1 MDTCCRPRPQ
11 NAVFRVENGFQLFR
25 THNRGNMTY
34 QFSRV
39 SIGLFLSRCAIL
51 RRLCAPIDQSFCRMV
66 DCKTHFLIQRSTAFS
81 AHRFLACKTDCTL
94 RFSRLPLHPERN
106 EIPRLTCQ
114 KTTAVCSNPFS
125 CCLKVRRSFCV
136 LPFSRQSVFN
146 AYPFSHLRSPS
157 FCRTPGKNYKQRK
170 KLNYRLN
177 IQHLCFRRYRL
188 SNAP

>member
-1 MDTCCRPRPQ
+1 MDTCFRYRPQ
-11 NAVFRVENGFQLFR
+11 NAVFRAENGFQLFR

-39 SIGLFLSRCAIL
+39 SIGLFLFRSAIL
-51 RRLCAPIDQSFCRMV
+51 RRLCAPIDQSFCRME

-81 AHRFLACKTDCTL
+81 DHLFPACKTDFTL

-114 KTTAVCSNPFS
+114 KSPAVCSNPFF

-136 LPFSRQSVFN
+136 LPFSRRSVFN
-146 AYPFSHLRSPS
+146 AYPFTHLCSPS
-157 FCRTPGKNYKQRK
+157 FCHSVG
-170 KLNYRLN
+170 N
-177 IQHLCFRRYRL
+177 ICTVMLPIWIPMH
-188 SNAP
+188 S